1 MSLGIERC
9 ENHLVAAS
17 IGDVVYALTSLILH
31 DFALK
36 IELRLVHCRKQ
47 ETHSVGIE
55 PQCKRKSVRREIL
68 VVVRS
73 VFSRR
78 AVVICSRCFELL
90 VEHSRRDML
99 GPHEHDVLEEVCK
112 SGSACLL
119 VTGTDL
125 VPRVD
130 RDDWRGVV
138 LVKNYLEAVR
148 KRVFLELDL
157 GNRLGLCN
165 ACCAP
170 NY

>member
-55 PQCKRKSVRREIL
+55 PQCKRKSVRRE
-68 VVVRS
+68 
-73 VFSRR
+73 
-78 AVVICSRCFELL
+78 
-90 VEHSRRDML
+90 ML